1 MYTIKASLGV
11 QAEGRTRA
19 TYCLDTRD
27 ANPYEQGAQLR
38 GVRIR
43 VGLREHAVRSNPW
56 LLCEKPVTTSQS
68 RYPGRRAHSCDLL
81 SGHQRR

>member
-56 LLCEKPVTTSQS
+56 LLCVAMLRQQPCQ
-68 RYPGRRAHSCDLL
+68 LL
-81 SGHQRR
+81 LCSK

>member
-43 VGLREHAVRSNPW
+43 VGRCV
-56 LLCEKPVTTSQS
+56 PVA
-68 RYPGRRAHSCDLL
+68 RV
-81 SGHQRR
+81 